1 MLKSAQFVTDQK
13 GKRVGVMLDLKTYER
28 LLDAAEDAADIRT
41 YRKARPKILAQVA
54 RGDAITLAD
63 YRTKRGRA

>member
-13 GKRVGVMLDLKTYER
+13 GKRVGVVLDLKTYER
-28 LLDAAEDAADIRT
+28 LLGAAEDAADVRA

-54 RGDAITLAD
+54 RGEAVTLSE
-63 YRTKRGRA
+63 YRTKRGKA